1 MTDMITLA
9 LLRGRAWAALL
20 VLVATVACSDA
31 SGEGEA
37 HTDEHGAEAAHTDEH
52 GDEHGDEHSEGG
64 AAGRVELTEA
74 GARTAGIEVAPVQAD
89 GGPGALGGLEVP
101 GQVEFDPARVALVS
115 PRAAGRIERLAAV
128 EGDRVGAGQ
137 PVAYVLSSAFLTAQN
152 DFLQATRRAELLA
165 GTQDEQGARALVT
178 AARRRL
184 QLLGATP
191 ALMARLQQTGEPM
204 DLLPVPTPF
213 AGSIV
218 EMQALPGSAVEP
230 GSPIFKIA
238 DLSVVNVTAEVPERA
253 LPNLR
258 TGQAA
263 TIRLAAYPSLQFTGR
278 VERIRDELNPETRT
292 AQAVIRVANSERT
305 LRPGMF
311 ASVSLPGL
319 SGGQPAAAASA
330 SALTVPASAVVTDG
344 AERYVFVEVG
354 PRTYER
360 REVQVGPA
368 SGDRVAVTAG
378 LAAGD
383 RVVTRGAFTL
393 KSELGKAGFGGHAH

>member
-1 MTDMITLA
+1 MTDTILPA
-9 LLRGRAWAALL
+9 LPRARAWALLL
-20 VLVATVACSDA
+20 VFLVAAACSDA

-37 HTDEHGAEAAHTDEH
+37 HPDGHGAEAASPDEH
-52 GDEHGDEHSEGG
+52 GDEHNEAG
-64 AAGRVELTEA
+64 AGNRVTLTQA
-74 GARTAGIEVAPVQAD
+74 GARTAAIEVAPAQA
-89 GGPGALGGLEVP
+89 GGAAGALGGLEVP

-115 PRAAGRIERLAAV
+115 PRAPGRIERLAAV

-137 PVAYVLSSAFLTAQN
+137 PVAYVLSPAFLTAQM
-152 DFLQATRRAELLA
+152 DFVQAARRAELLA
-165 GTQDEQGARALVT
+165 GSQDEQGARALVA

-184 QLLGATP
+184 HLLGAGP
-191 ALMARLQQTGEPM
+191 ALVSRLQQTGEPM
-204 DLLPVPTPF
+204 DLLPIPAPF

-218 EMQALPGSAVEP
+218 ETLALPGSAVEA

-238 DLSVVNVTAEVPERA
+238 DLSAVNVTAEVPERA

-258 TGQAA
+258 TGQQA
-263 TIRLAAYPSLQFTGR
+263 TIRLAAYPALRFSGR

-292 AQAVIRVANSERT
+292 AKAVIRVANADRT

-311 ASVSLPGL
+311 ASVDLPGL
-319 SGGQPAAAASA
+319 SGGQPAAATAP
-330 SALTVPASAVVTDG
+330 ALTIPASAVVTDG

-360 REVQVGPA
+360 REVQVAPA

-378 LAAGD
+378 LGAGD

>member
-1 MTDMITLA
+1 MTDMITRA
-9 LLRGRAWAALL
+9 LLRGRAWALLLALL
-20 VLVATVACSDA
+20 AAVACSDA
-31 SGEGEA
+31 GGEGEA
-37 HTDEHGAEAAHTDEH
+37 HTDEHGAESAHADEH

-64 AAGRVELTEA
+64 AAGRVTLTEA
-74 GARTAGIEVAPVQAD
+74 GARTAGIEVAPVQAEQ
-89 GGPGALGGLEVP
+89 GAGALGGLEVP

-137 PVAYVLSSAFLTAQN
+137 PVAYVLSPAFLTAQN

-165 GTQDEQGARALVT
+165 GTQDEQGARALAV

-184 QLLGATP
+184 QLLGASP
-191 ALMARLQQTGEPM
+191 ALVARLQQTGQPL
-204 DLLPVPTPF
+204 DLLPVPAPF

-253 LPNLR
+253 LPNLH

-263 TIRLAAYPSLQFTGR
+263 AIRLAAYPSLQFTGR

-292 AQAVIRVANSERT
+292 AKAVIRVANAERT

-319 SGGQPAAAASA
+319 SGGQPAAAAT

-354 PRTYER
+354 PRAYER
-360 REVQVGPA
+360 REVQVAPA